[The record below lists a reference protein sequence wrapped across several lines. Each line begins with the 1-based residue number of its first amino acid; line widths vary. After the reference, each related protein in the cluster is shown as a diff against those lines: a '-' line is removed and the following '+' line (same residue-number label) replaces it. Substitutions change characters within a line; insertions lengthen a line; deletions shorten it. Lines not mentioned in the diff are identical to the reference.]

1 MGYKQMKLTAI
12 LILLLASGIFAQSSN
27 YYYYYQ
33 PVISNQYTAVIT
45 LDTSTYPVTPFNNGW
60 VVFNGVG
67 NKQFMRSRD
76 LNFTEFI
83 YSVTDSF
90 TIQTRI
96 QIQTRK
102 AMWITGK
109 HNGSGGSWILAFNS
123 NSGNTLEF
131 YLNGW
136 KSIKLLASNDT
147 LWQTVL
153 IKFRKSDNEL
163 KIWCNDT
170 LVSTTTSF
178 TYTSSNNTNAFSVGH
193 AQMPGNYADPTTG
206 AGSPTTHFFSGKM
219 DYLYI
224 HKYYNGGDSAAV
236 YNFNEGVGQ
245 MGYDSVTYTQVDATT
260 PDGFREGSHL
270 CSGWNTGRD
279 SQDVTWSKG
288 IRKNTTYAEA
298 LGSGVWKWGYA
309 GSPWYLNSFTNGQEL
324 WGSYLVVTAEFNTVN
339 VTDGVF
345 SYTGDTAKG
354 IAKWNGSTWSK
365 IGNNGSTFVGGD
377 VTQAYAYGDTL
388 FAGGSFT
395 NANGLA
401 NADYVAM
408 YKGTSWDSC
417 GKGLDNSVLCFNTYN
432 GKLVCGGYFNNSGS
446 TSITSSVAQWNYTSW
461 SAVGTNDISVVWSLE
476 VYNGSLY
483 AGTQSGLH
491 KFNGSTW
498 DSIPGTG
505 GKTIYALQVHNNEL
519 WVTGIEILGKYNGT
533 AYTSMGTMSGFA
545 VHGIEMTSLGN
556 NLYLTGSFFRIIY
569 NNTNTVCNKLARWNG
584 REWSA
589 VNYGLDMRPE
599 DIEIRNDTIYI
610 SGDFYS
616 IDGVSAQNVGI
627 IINQ

>member
-1 MGYKQMKLTAI
+1 MGYKIMKR
-12 LILLLASGIFAQSSN
+12 LLLFLLIAVTSVCSQQQ
-27 YYYYYQ
+27 YYYYYGDN
-33 PVISNQYTAVIT
+33 PVSYTPI
-45 LDTSTYPVTPFNNGW
+45 LSIDTSTYPLTPFGNGW

-76 LNFTEFI
+76 LDYTEFI

-102 AMWITGK
+102 AMWICGK

-136 KSIKLLASNDT
+136 KSIKLLGSTDT

-153 IKFRKSDNEL
+153 IKFRKSDNQL
-163 KIWCNDT
+163 KIWRNDT
-170 LVSTTTSF
+170 LVSTTNSF
-178 TYTSSNNTNAFSVGH
+178 SYTSSNNTNAFTVGH
-193 AQMPGNYADPTTG
+193 AQMPGSYSDPTTG
-206 AGSPTTHFFSGKM
+206 AGNPTSYFFSGKM

-224 HKYYNGGDSAAV
+224 HKYYNGTDSAVV

-245 MGYDSVTYTQVDATT
+245 FGHDSLTYTYIDATT
-260 PDGFREGSHL
+260 PDGFRDGAHL
-270 CSGWNTGRD
+270 CSGWCPGRD

-288 IRKNTTYAEA
+288 LRKNTSNSFAV
-298 LGSGVWKWGYA
+298 GSGVWKWGES
-309 GSPWYLNSFTNGQEL
+309 GSPYWLNSFTNGQEL
-324 WGSYLVVTAEFNTVN
+324 WKGNLVVTAEFNTVN
-339 VTDGVF
+339 VTDGLF
-345 SYTGDTAKG
+345 TYNGDTAKG

-365 IGNNGSTFVGGD
+365 IGGNGSTFAGGD
-377 VTQAYAYGDTL
+377 VTQCYAYGDTL

-408 YKGTSWDSC
+408 FKGTKWDSC
-417 GKGLDNSVLCFNTYN
+417 SKGLDNSVVCFNTYN
-432 GKLVCGGYFNNSGS
+432 GKLVCGGYFNNSGA

-476 VYNGSLY
+476 TYNGTLY
-483 AGTQSGLH
+483 AGTQGGLY
-491 KFNGSTW
+491 KLNGTTW

-505 GKTIYALQVHNNEL
+505 GKTIYCLQVFNNEL
-519 WVTGIEILGKYNGT
+519 WIGGINILGKYNGSS
-533 AYTSMGTMSGFA
+533 YTSMGTMSGFTSHA
-545 VHGIEMTSLGN
+545 IEMTAN
-556 NLYLTGSFFRIIY
+556 NTNLWLVGSFYRINY
-569 NNTNTVCNKLARWNG
+569 NGTNTVCNKLARWNG
-584 REWSA
+584 LQWSP
-589 VNYGLDMRPE
+589 VNYGIDLRPE
-599 DIEIRNDTIYI
+599 DIEISNDTLYL
-610 SGDFYS
+610 SGDLYS
-616 IDGVSAQNVGI
+616 IDGVSAQNVAIVTG
-627 IINQ
+627 Q